1 MQMFCKLSINNRAN
15 LRHNGA
21 QQLRDMRLPSIPFE
35 VVLVPA
41 LGAFSVDL
49 ELPETIPFFVYP
61 VAE

>member
-1 MQMFCKLSINNRAN
+1 M
-15 LRHNGA
+15 RHNGA